1 MEMQQ
6 VRYFLGV
13 ARTLNFTRAAEECN
27 VTQPAL
33 TRAIKQLEDEL
44 GGELIRREGRN
55 THLTDLGNRMQ
66 PLLQQCYDSALTAKT
81 LATKIKKGE
90 VSSLSVAVSRTLDL
104 ELILAA
110 LAELQ
115 HSFPGLQ
122 LKLRRGTG
130 AQIAAMLKNGDVD
143 LAVGGPM
150 GESWD
155 RLEVWPMFSEAFDL
169 VVGSTHDLAMRND
182 LDLDIELIRDL
193 RFLVHADADPAE
205 CDPERLDATGINLD
219 HAHEVNS
226 YRDLEALIVAKF
238 GVALMPASTMNSS
251 GVKHLNCSALDLK
264 RTVAICSVSGRP
276 RSREAAALLNLV
288 RSADWSRQLDAH
300 QLDRIQ

>member
-104 ELILAA
+104 ELILTA
-110 LAELQ
+110 LAEMQ
-115 HSFPGLQ
+115 RSFPGIQ

-143 LAVGGPM
+143 LAVGGPI

-169 VVGSTHDLAMRND
+169 VVGLTHDLAMRNEMD
-182 LDLDIELIRDL
+182 IDIELVRDL

-205 CDPERLDATGINLD
+205 CDPDRLDTAGINLH

-226 YRDLEALIVAKF
+226 YRDLEALVVAKF
-238 GVALMPASTMNSS
+238 GVALMPASALNSA
-251 GVKHLNCSALDLK
+251 GVRHLNCSALDLK
-264 RTVAICSVSGRP
+264 RTVAICSVAGRP
-276 RSREAAALLNLV
+276 RSREASALLNLV
-288 RSADWSRQLDAH
+288 RSADWSRKLGTH
-300 QLDRIQ
+300 QHDSFH

>member
-66 PLLQQCYDSALTAKT
+66 PLLQQCYDSALTAKS

-110 LAELQ
+110 LAEMQ
-115 HSFPGLQ
+115 RSFLGLQ

-130 AQIAAMLKNGDVD
+130 AQIAAMLKNGEVD

-155 RLEVWPMFSEAFDL
+155 RLETWPMFSEAFDL

-182 LDLDIELIRDL
+182 VDLDIQLVRDL
-193 RFLVHADADPAE
+193 QFLVHADADPAE
-205 CDPERLDATGINLD
+205 CDPEQLNATGINLD
-219 HAHEVNS
+219 QAHEVNS

-238 GVALMPASTMNSS
+238 GVALMPASALNSS
-251 GVKHLNCSALDLK
+251 GVKHLNCSALDLR
-264 RTVAICSVSGRP
+264 RTVAIFSVAGRP

-288 RSADWSRQLDAH
+288 RSADWSRQLNAR
-300 QLDRIQ
+300 QLDSIH

>member
-66 PLLQQCYDSALTAKT
+66 PLLQQCYESALSAKT

-104 ELILAA
+104 ELVLSA
-110 LAELQ
+110 LAEMQ
-115 HSFPGLQ
+115 RSFAGIQ

-130 AQIAAMLKNGDVD
+130 AQIAAMLKNGEVE
-143 LAVGGPM
+143 LAIGGPM

-155 RLEVWPMFSEAFDL
+155 RLEVWPMFSEAFNL
-169 VVGSTHDLAMRND
+169 VVGSTHDLAMRNEMD
-182 LDLDIELIRDL
+182 LDLELVRDM

-205 CDPERLDATGINLD
+205 CDPEQLEASGINLD
-219 HAHEVNS
+219 HAHEVDS
-226 YRDLEALIVAKF
+226 FRDLESLVIAKF
-238 GVALMPASTMNSS
+238 GVALMPASALNSQ
-251 GVKHLNCSALDLK
+251 GVKHLNCSALDLH
-264 RTVAICSVSGRP
+264 RTVAICSVAGRP
-276 RSREAAALLNLV
+276 RSREAATLLNLV
-288 RSADWSRQLDAH
+288 RSADWSRQLDARQIDSVH
-300 QLDRIQ
+300 